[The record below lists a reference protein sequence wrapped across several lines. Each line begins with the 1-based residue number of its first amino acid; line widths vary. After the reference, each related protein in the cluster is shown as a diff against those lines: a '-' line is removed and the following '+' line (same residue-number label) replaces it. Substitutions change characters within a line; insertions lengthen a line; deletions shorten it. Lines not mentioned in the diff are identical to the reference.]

1 MDFFKTAWSWVSGSS
16 VTSTLARLAILGYS
30 SRLLTKALEK
40 QTNKPDKGVRLQLN
54 PSTENVIPVLYGQA
68 YFGGNITDAQI
79 SNDFK
84 KMTYCLTIAEVTGN
98 LLSSSAA
105 TSYTFGGVYFNG
117 NNVIFKADGVTVDY
131 TLDADGNQDISARD
145 LIKVYFYKGQTPIQ
159 PTGYSGTTPASYTVM
174 PGWTLATH
182 PMTDLIYAIVEV
194 TYNQKQNINGLPDC
208 TWNITSSM
216 NKPGNVLYDY
226 MTNTRYGAGLVS
238 GDIDTA
244 SLTALNSYA
253 ATGFS
258 YTDLDSNVVTGT
270 ITINGVV
277 DTNQPL
283 LTNMLAIA
291 DNTGSWLTYDIYTG
305 KWTVI
310 LNKAETATVT
320 LTDSNI
326 IGEISI
332 SGTSLT
338 QLDNAV
344 NVQYQNTDIRDKTD
358 YVRIAIPSED
368 LHPNEPEKTL
378 QLNLPFINKQ
388 VVAAKI
394 GLQQLKQAR
403 VDKIIKFST
412 DFSYLQL
419 KAGEVIGVTN
429 SVYGFTNKLFR
440 IIDVRETENVAGD
453 LNIEFTCLEYESD
466 VYEYDIT
473 EFAVESSSGILGIGS
488 IGQPNTPTVTK
499 QEISNIPSIVI
510 AAQVPSGIV
519 SAIEFWQTYDVGVLN
534 DSARNYVLIGTYE
547 NPDGS
552 LLTEDDV
559 IEQTCSGL
567 ANGNFL
573 IKVRGLNAFKSG
585 PYSTPTGI
593 INYVPDVVA
602 DSINIDAEIRNSVG
616 GLIGLLTAGQL
627 LGKVNDLLG
636 GDEGKSLLDSV
647 LDYLWPDRTAN
658 KTAAELLQ
666 EDTEFLSELGGT
678 INDLNNISIDEL
690 LDVDTTTTA
699 PAVNDKLVWN
709 GSNWVPSGATEA
721 GAAIVA
727 WARLTS
733 FDGEILVDSSFNIDT
748 EVVQVFESGV
758 RDYKVKFATAQPG
771 NAYVVLTSVGN
782 SNTFEEGKSGEFP
795 SNQQVFTS
803 YNHTVN
809 DFILRSDSN
818 ITTGTI
824 IYIAVVGT
832 TGMAGGTDLLTIS
845 SRTPADRP
853 NYANP
858 LTASTN
864 SDEVDIAD
872 EKTND
877 FGQVDIDAPIKITY
891 NVSDVYSLSKGSG
904 NARLYKSNGTLVATL
919 PAANIVIVGN
929 EVTLPF
935 GDREYGHDYYILMD
949 RGVVT
954 GQGDNKTY
962 YSPSIGRP
970 TFWNFHTKS
979 VADPE
984 PRPAP
989 RPNASTTYQPP
1000 GFLPV
1005 PLTCTNLTYLNFITQ
1020 TKYTDQTHQRV
1031 HRQSLI
1037 KLVFNNPI
1045 QLGTSGTITI
1055 ASSSGTFQQFNI
1067 AHTFKSN
1074 KVSELLWID
1083 EANDKIL
1090 VINPTKDFTP
1100 GTTYW
1105 LTITANCVYDK
1116 CRINGNAAILD
1127 TNKIRW
1133 RVDPGPTSKTTSI

>member
-1 MDFFKTAWSWVSGSS
+1 MDFFKTAWNWVSGSS

-40 QTNKPDKGVRLQLN
+40 ENNKPDKGVRLQLN
-54 PSTENVIPVLYGQA
+54 PSSDNVIPILYGKA

-79 SNDFK
+79 SSDFK

-98 LLSSSAA
+98 LLSSSSA
-105 TSYTFGGVYFNG
+105 TAYTFEGVYFNG
-117 NNVIFKADGVTVDY
+117 NSVVFKSDGVTVDY
-131 TLDADGNQDISARD
+131 TLDPDGNQDISARD

-159 PTGYSGTTPASYTVM
+159 PYGYSGTTPASYSVM
-174 PGWTLATH
+174 PGWTAETH
-182 PMTDLIYAIVEV
+182 PMTNLLYAIVEV
-194 TYNQKQNINGLPDC
+194 TYNQKQNINSLPDC
-208 TWNITSSM
+208 TWHITSTM
-216 NKPGNVLYDY
+216 NKPGDVLYDY
-226 MTNTRYGAGLVS
+226 MVSTRYGAGLTS
-238 GDIDTA
+238 AEIDTA

-253 ATGFS
+253 ATGFT
-258 YTDLDSNVVTGT
+258 YTDTEANSVTSS

-277 DTNQPL
+277 DTNQTL
-283 LTNMLAIA
+283 LSNMSAIA

-310 LNKAETATVT
+310 LNKTETAVVT

-326 IGEISI
+326 LGEISI

-338 QLDNAV
+338 QLDNVV
-344 NVQYQNTDIRDKTD
+344 NVQYQNTDVRDKTD
-358 YVRIAIPSED
+358 YVKIALPEED
-368 LHPNEPEKTL
+368 LHPNEPVKTL

-403 VDKIIKFST
+403 VDKIIKFTT

-419 KAGEVIGVTN
+419 KAGEVIGITN
-429 SVYGFTNKLFR
+429 SVYGFTSKLFR
-440 IIDVRETENVAGD
+440 IIDVRETENAAGD

-466 VYEYDIT
+466 VYDYDIT
-473 EFAVESSSGILGIGS
+473 EYAVESNNGILGIGS
-488 IGQPNTPTVTK
+488 IGQANTPTVTK
-499 QEISNIPSIVI
+499 QEISNIPSILI
-510 AAQVPSGIV
+510 TAEVPSGIV
-519 SAIEFWQTYDVGVLN
+519 SALEFWQTYDVSVLN
-534 DSARNYVLIGTYE
+534 DSARTYVRVGLFE

-559 IEQTCSGL
+559 IEYTCSGL
-567 ANGNFL
+567 ATGNFL
-573 IKVRGLNAFKSG
+573 IKVRGVNAFKSG
-585 PYSTPTGI
+585 PYSSPTGV

-602 DSINIDAEIRNSVG
+602 NSIDIDAEIRNSTY

-647 LDYLWPDRTAN
+647 LDYLWPDRTSN

-666 EDTEFLSELGGT
+666 EDTQFLSELGGT

-690 LDVDTTTTA
+690 QDVDTTTVA
-699 PAVNDKLVWN
+699 PTVNDKLTWD
-709 GSNWVPSGATEA
+709 GSNWVPSGATDA

-727 WARLTS
+727 WARLTA

-748 EVVQVFESGV
+748 EVEQVFLDQT
-758 RDYKVKFATAQPG
+758 RDYKIKFTTAQPG

-782 SNTFEEGKSGEFP
+782 ASTYQAGETAP
-795 SNQQVFTS
+795 SNSQIFTS
-803 YNHTVN
+803 YNHTTN
-809 DFILRSDSN
+809 DFILRSDSSL
-818 ITTGTI
+818 GSGSI

-832 TGMAGGTDLLTIS
+832 TGIAGGVDLLTIS
-845 SRTPADRP
+845 SRTPSDRATH
-853 NYANP
+853 ANP
-858 LTASTN
+858 LTASTA
-864 SDEVDIAD
+864 SDEVGIVD
-872 EKTND
+872 ETTNAA
-877 FGQVDIDAPIKITY
+877 GQVDVDAPIKITY
-891 NVSDVYSLSKGSG
+891 SVSDVYSLSKGSG
-904 NARLYKSNGTLVATL
+904 TARLYKSNGTLVASL
-919 PAANIVIVGN
+919 PASNLVIVGN
-929 EVTLPF
+929 QVTLPF
-935 GDREYGHDYYILMD
+935 GDREYGHDYYVLMD
-949 RGVVT
+949 RGMVT
-954 GQGDNKTY
+954 GQGENKTY

-979 VADPE
+979 AADPATVE
-984 PRPAP
+984 QPRPGQ
-989 RPNASTTYQPP
+989 STVNEPP
-1000 GFLPV
+1000 SFKPV

-1020 TKYTDQTHQRV
+1020 SKYSDQTHLKV

-1055 ASSSGTFQQFNI
+1055 ASSGGTFQQFNI
-1067 AHTFKSN
+1067 AHSFKTN
-1074 KVSELLWID
+1074 KISELLWID
-1083 EANDKIL
+1083 EDNDKIL
-1090 VINPTKDFTP
+1090 VVNPTKDFTP

-1116 CRINGNAAILD
+1116 CRINGNVAILD
-1127 TNKIRW
+1127 TSKIRW
-1133 RVDPGPTSKTTSI
+1133 TVDPGPVSKTTSL